1 MKQWIVGG
9 MITIGITFM
18 VVSCFIYL
26 MKCEDKDEVLEL
38 IEDVG
43 YVTIA
48 IIICMMMIM
57 VLSLV
62 V

>member
-18 VVSCFIYL
+18 VVSCFICS
-26 MKCEDKDEVLEL
+26 MKREGKDEVLEL

-43 YVTIA
+43 YVAILVITI
-48 IIICMMMIM
+48 MFFSLM
-57 VLSLV
+57 VV
-62 V
+62 